1 MGWYWPSRAYLL
13 QKERESTIAVGPQEF
28 KVDDLKF
35 WIMLTNALKTL
46 VNNSVKENF
55 YEKKKINVLTAFF
68 ISLKIMLKL
77 SYNEFLI
84 STLRKLINIF
94 LKKFIF
100 LLIKGDDLR
109 WQRTHIFDEKF
120 ALIIG
125 LSLSEQMIWYP
136 TCILFLLVVRLTRM
150 YGGEYWIICTII
162 LNIWY
167 SSIPYNWCS
176 FPINQNHSISWGPTL
191 ATCGGKKRESN
202 QTVITNQFA

>member
-1 MGWYWPSRAYLL
+1 ML

-55 YEKKKINVLTAFF
+55 YGKKKINVLTVFF

-84 STLRKLINIF
+84 SILRKLINIF

-109 WQRTHIFDEKF
+109 
-120 ALIIG
+120 
-125 LSLSEQMIWYP
+125 
-136 TCILFLLVVRLTRM
+136 
-150 YGGEYWIICTII
+150 
-162 LNIWY
+162 
-167 SSIPYNWCS
+167 
-176 FPINQNHSISWGPTL
+176 
-191 ATCGGKKRESN
+191 
-202 QTVITNQFA
+202 

>member
-1 MGWYWPSRAYLL
+1 MGWYRPSRAYLL

-46 VNNSVKENF
+46 VNNSVKKKF
-55 YEKKKINVLTAFF
+55 YGKRKKKINILIDFF
-68 ISLKIMLKL
+68 IFYKNNIKTFLKWIFNQYPK
-77 SYNEFLI
+77 E
-84 STLRKLINIF
+84 LINIF
-94 LKKFIF
+94 LKNFIF

-109 WQRTHIFDEKF
+109 WQHTHIFDEKF

-191 ATCGGKKRESN
+191 ATCGGKKKRE
-202 QTVITNQFA
+202 